1 MTDHEFIEFM
11 KELLLAPDSVIKK
24 AHMERA
30 VSIISGLQA
39 EVVKW
44 RDMCEDCNCIKV
56 KETVI
61 GELVEK
67 NKALQL
73 RNDRWVNDVNITEA
87 CLGISGLYAT
97 KDKQIDEL
105 QARIKELED
114 GLAEW
119 IKAQCEGTIEDR
131 TGNDNLN

>member
-39 EVVKW
+39 
-44 RDMCEDCNCIKV
+44 
-56 KETVI
+56 
-61 GELVEK
+61 
-67 NKALQL
+67 
-73 RNDRWVNDVNITEA
+73 
-87 CLGISGLYAT
+87 
-97 KDKQIDEL
+97 
-105 QARIKELED
+105 RIKELED

-119 IKAQCEGTIEDR
+119 IKAQCEGT
-131 TGNDNLN
+131 TGQ